1 MLSEEKSN
9 LYIEQVFNIWLEQK
23 VIREHCRGNL
33 GQQELSMMDLK
44 SVALNFDE
52 QYLGSHKLLEVT
64 SADDIMNLNA
74 FEPEDSDLG
83 KNRKTVLKNYI
94 QAMIAVQEDPHV
106 QIRKLAKELANS
118 AANADDTLYVG
129 IGGSKHPTEVCERLS
144 EILRDEYGR
153 ETFIFSQHD
162 ENSTY
167 SIDEVLQ
174 AKAHGLGADTHIV
187 LVEGDNV
194 LKNDS
199 LADIFD

>member
-1 MLSEEKSN
+1 
-9 LYIEQVFNIWLEQK
+9 
-23 VIREHCRGNL
+23 
-33 GQQELSMMDLK
+33 MMDLK

-129 IGGSKHPTEVCERLS
+129 VGGSKHPTEVCERLS

-153 ETFIFSQHD
+153 ETFIFSQRD

-174 AKAHGLGADTHIV
+174 AKAQGLGADTHIV

-194 LKNDS
+194 LENDS
-199 LADIFD
+199 LAEIFD